1 MNSPAYRLGDLQLR
15 ILQSLWD
22 RPDSSVAEVHA
33 ELKPE
38 RDLAYTTV
46 ATMLRK
52 METRGLV
59 AHREEGRSFLYRALV
74 AAEEVSRSVSQHLVD
89 RLSAGSLTEAVSH
102 LLTSREVSRDELD
115 QLEKLIKEAKRR
127 SK

>member
-1 MNSPAYRLGDLQLR
+1 MSLPSHRLGDLQLR

-22 RPDSSVAEVHA
+22 RPDSSVAEVHT

-52 METRGLV
+52 MEVRGLV
-59 AHREEGRSFLYRALV
+59 THREVGRSFLYRALV
-74 AAEEVSRSVSQHLVD
+74 AADDVGRSVGKHLVD
-89 RLSAGSLTEAVSH
+89 QLSGGSLTEAVSH
-102 LLTSREVSRDELD
+102 LLTSREVSRDELN

-127 SK
+127 AQ

>member
-1 MNSPAYRLGDLQLR
+1 MPLPSHRLGDLQLR

-22 RPDSSVAEVHA
+22 RPDSSVAEVHT

-52 METRGLV
+52 MEARGLV
-59 AHREEGRSFLYRALV
+59 AHREAGRSFLYRALI
-74 AAEEVSRSVSQHLVD
+74 AAEDVSRSVSKHLVD
-89 RLSAGSLTEAVSH
+89 QLSSGSLTEAVSH

-115 QLEKLIKEAKRR
+115 PWEKLIKEAKRR
-127 SK
+127 AQ

>member
-1 MNSPAYRLGDLQLR
+1 MKSPAHRLGDLQLR

-74 AAEEVSRSVSQHLVD
+74 AAEEVSRSVGQHLVD
-89 RLSAGSLTEAVSH
+89 RLSSGSLTEAVSH

>member
-1 MNSPAYRLGDLQLR
+1 MPLPSHRLGDLQLR

-22 RPDSSVAEVHA
+22 RPDSSVAEVHT

-52 METRGLV
+52 MEARGLV
-59 AHREEGRSFLYRALV
+59 THREAGRSFLYRALV
-74 AAEEVSRSVSQHLVD
+74 AAEDVSRSVGKHLVD
-89 RLSAGSLTEAVSH
+89 QLSSGSLTEAVNH
-102 LLTSREVSRDELD
+102 LLTSREVSRDELV

-127 SK
+127 AQ

>member
-1 MNSPAYRLGDLQLR
+1 MHRTSHRLGDLQLR

-52 METRGLV
+52 MEVRGLV
-59 AHREEGRSFLYRALV
+59 THREAGRSFLYRALV
-74 AAEEVSRSVSQHLVD
+74 AADDVSRSVGKHLVD
-89 RLSAGSLTEAVSH
+89 QLSGGSLIEAVSH
-102 LLTSREVSRDELD
+102 LLTSREVSLDELN
-115 QLEKLIKEAKRR
+115 QLEKLVKEAKRR
-127 SK
+127 AQ

>member
-1 MNSPAYRLGDLQLR
+1 MHRTSHRLGDLQLR

-52 METRGLV
+52 MEVRGMV
-59 AHREEGRSFLYRALV
+59 THREVGRSFLYRALV
-74 AAEEVSRSVSQHLVD
+74 AADEVGRGVGKHLVD
-89 RLSAGSLTEAVSH
+89 QLSGGSLTEAVSH
-102 LLTSREVSRDELD
+102 LLTSREVSRDELN

-127 SK
+127 AQ

>member
-1 MNSPAYRLGDLQLR
+1 MHRTAHRLGDLQLR

-22 RPDSSVAEVHA
+22 RPDSSVSEVHA

-52 METRGLV
+52 MEVRGLV
-59 AHREEGRSFLYRALV
+59 THREAGRSFLYRALV
-74 AAEEVSRSVSQHLVD
+74 AADDVSRSVGKHLVD
-89 RLSAGSLTEAVSH
+89 QLSGGSLIEAVSH
-102 LLTSREVSRDELD
+102 LLTSREVSRDELN
-115 QLEKLIKEAKRR
+115 QLEKLVKEAKRR
-127 SK
+127 AQ

>member
-1 MNSPAYRLGDLQLR
+1 MHRTSHRLGDLQLR

-22 RPDSSVAEVHA
+22 RPDSSVSEVHA

-52 METRGLV
+52 MEVRGLV
-59 AHREEGRSFLYRALV
+59 THREAGRSFLYRALV
-74 AAEEVSRSVSQHLVD
+74 AADDVSRSVGKHLVD
-89 RLSAGSLTEAVSH
+89 QLSGGSLIEAVSH
-102 LLTSREVSRDELD
+102 LLTSREVSRDELN
-115 QLEKLIKEAKRR
+115 QLEKLVKEAKRR
-127 SK
+127 AQ